1 MIDKILNDKFSESI
15 EDKLDYK
22 GMSMEFSENLIK
34 EIQTDGF
41 IGNISEYIEKEDLR
55 TYIDYKYMDKHMILY
70 VLQGMLK
77 NGEAKIV
84 FTEKAKEKDI
94 NYLKKLAKCND

>member
-1 MIDKILNDKFSESI
+1 MKDKILNEKFSESI
-15 EDKLDYK
+15 EDKLYHK
-22 GMSMEFSENLIK
+22 GISMEFSEKLIK

-41 IGNISEYIEKEDLR
+41 IKNISEYIEKEDLR
-55 TYIDYKYMDKHMILY
+55 TYIDIKYMDKDLILY

-77 NGEAKIV
+77 NDEAKIV